1 MRDLQKEADTMLKN
15 MKKAAA
21 DRDRAEQ
28 QRILENQ
35 WKREAKEQAEADRL
49 EQSNELMNKYLQKAM
64 SRQKANEESWEQSRK
79 AIHDNAEA
87 RRKAEDLE
95 HRKRELDKMLAR
107 GVELIKKGS
116 KYN

>member
-15 MKKAAA
+15 MKKATVE
-21 DRDRAEQ
+21 RDRAEQ
-28 QRILENQ
+28 KRILENQ

-49 EQSNELMNKYLQKAM
+49 EQSNELMNKYIQKAM

-95 HRKRELDKMLAR
+95 HRKRELDKILAR
-107 GVELIKKGS
+107 GKELIKQGK